1 MKKLIAVLLLLSP
14 SGYAAENRVAL
25 KLFSNTTLTDITVQ
39 GTDKDGKTGLGI
51 GAEYLRQLSPRVAV
65 GAEIDR
71 LGRSENTSGS
81 FINHVQG
88 TVSGS
93 VLAALA
99 ILRLDLN
106 DQASAFRPYV
116 SAGAGLAVVS
126 LKASARLDPGYVW
139 TTGGSAPKTLVD
151 SSEIGGVFTLRGGA
165 DLKLSESWSLGGEI
179 GYVRTSEVEHQLT
192 SDGKALFGNTA
203 TIKGPE
209 ASVIVGG
216 SLAYRF

>member
-1 MKKLIAVLLLLSP
+1 MRMLIAVLLLSS

-25 KLFSNTTLTDITVQ
+25 KLFANNTLTDITVQ
-39 GTDKDGKTGLGI
+39 GTDRDGKTGLGV
-51 GAEYLRQLSPRVAV
+51 GVEYLRQVAPRVSV
-65 GAEIDR
+65 GAEIDQ
-71 LGRSENTSGS
+71 LGRSENTSGK

-93 VLAALA
+93 MLAAMA
-99 ILRLDLN
+99 VMRLDLN
-106 DQASAFRPYV
+106 APDRPLRPYV

-126 LKASARLDPGYVW
+126 LKASAKLDPGYVW
-139 TTGGSAPKTLVD
+139 TTGGNATKTLVD
-151 SSEIGGVFTLRGGA
+151 SSAVGGVFTLRAGA

-192 SDGKALFGNTA
+192 SDGKSVFGSA
-203 TIKGPE
+203 GTIKGPE
-209 ASVIVGG
+209 ASVIFGG